1 MMVVDRRALG
11 GLAAGAALALLGWT
25 VTLGP
30 LEPPSALSGSDP
42 AAVPGGQ
49 VVSAGQALYNSS
61 CAACHGQQGA
71 GTADGPSLTN
81 AGAAS
86 VDFMVRTGRMPLS
99 APGAPVIRGRPAFS
113 DAEIEALVAYVA
125 AFGNGPPIPD
135 MQVTGAADLAVG
147 RAAYTATCAA
157 CHGAAGSG
165 DAVGGGAVAPPLLDT
180 APTQVGE
187 AIRVGPDSMP
197 AFDRSQVSDTQMSAI
212 AAYLA
217 FLRDRASPGGQT
229 VGGVGPVAEGYVA
242 WLVYLAALLVI
253 ARWIERRRHR

>member
-11 GLAAGAALALLGWT
+11 GLAVCAAFALIGWT
-25 VTLGP
+25 VTIGP
-30 LEPPSALSGSDP
+30 LEPPPIPSGSNLG
-42 AAVPGGQ
+42 ALPGGQ
-49 VVSAGQALYNSS
+49 VTRAGQSLYDSS
-61 CAACHGQQGA
+61 CAACHGQQGT

-81 AGAAS
+81 AGAAG

-99 APGAPVIRGRPAFS
+99 APGAPVIAGRPAFS
-113 DAEIEALVAYVA
+113 DADIEALVAYVA

-135 MQVTGAADLAVG
+135 MQVTGPSDLAAG

-180 APTQVGE
+180 APAQVGE

-197 AFDRSQVSDTQMSAI
+197 AFDRNQVSDAQMADI

-217 FLRDRASPGGQT
+217 FLRDGASPGGQT

-253 ARWIERRRHR
+253 ARWIERRRHG

>member
-11 GLAAGAALALLGWT
+11 GLAAAGALALLGWT

-30 LEPPSALSGSDP
+30 LEPPAIPAGPNP

-49 VVSAGQALYNSS
+49 VVRAGQALYNSS
-61 CAACHGQQGA
+61 CAACHGPQGA

-81 AGAAS
+81 AGAAA

-99 APGAPVIRGRPAFS
+99 APGAPVIAGRPAFS
-113 DAEIEALVAYVA
+113 DADIKALVAYVA
-125 AFGNGPPIPD
+125 AFGSGPPIPD
-135 MQVTGAADLAVG
+135 VQVRGPTDLAAG

-165 DAVGGGAVAPPLLDT
+165 DAIGGGVVAPPLLDT

-187 AIRVGPDSMP
+187 AIRVGPDGMP
-197 AFDRSQVSDTQMSAI
+197 AFDRSQVSDAQMAAI
-212 AAYLA
+212 AAYLV

-242 WLVYLAALLVI
+242 WLVTFAGLLVI